1 MTPAEAAALLAV
13 AAAFDNRKP
22 DADAAKAWSVA
33 LDGYRFE
40 DCRDAIVAHYRSSS
54 DWIMPAHVVA
64 GVKRIRASRI
74 DAVALTPPRELDPD
88 DTAAYQ
94 RWLAEERARVA
105 DGGQPSTPAAV
116 GARRNVAE
124 LGQIGQVIPD
134 A

>member
-22 DADAAKAWSVA
+22 DAAAAKAWSVA

-40 DCRDAIVAHYRSSS
+40 DCRDAVVAHYRSSS
-54 DWIMPAHVVA
+54 EWIMPAHVVA

-74 DAVALTPPRELDPD
+74 SAVALTPPRDLDPD

-94 RWLAEERARVA
+94 RWLATERSLVA
-105 DGGQPSTPAAV
+105 DGHEPSAPQVV
-116 GARRNVAE
+116 GRRNVAE
-124 LGQIGQVIPD
+124 LGQAGQVIPD